1 MDKDKDTIGIDE
13 RGNTQDFFIESC
25 SFFTKKKITGTETFF
40 LSNENYIY
48 FCSYKKLFN
57 VMRSTN

>member
-40 LSNENYIY
+40 FPIKIIFTSAATKNCL
-48 FCSYKKLFN
+48 
-57 VMRSTN
+57 M